1 MPASSQTS
9 PTSGIRDTGSPHAS
23 QRIGTRSIHGR
34 RSSSSCSIPSRARS
48 ASSAFDPTT
57 FRCPHEHG

>member
-9 PTSGIRDTGSPHAS
+9 PTSRIRVTGSPHAS

-34 RSSSSCSIPSRARS
+34 RSSSSCSKPSIARS
-48 ASSAFDPTT
+48 RSSAFDPIT
-57 FRCPHEHG
+57 FRWPHEHG